1 MTINYINQTYLNV
14 KLLSF
19 QWEVKKKKQ
28 YRTIFS
34 AWTITTEVCF
44 LKWEQVP
51 KYKLNCF
58 NERGTI
64 TTMQMRYES
73 RGYPRGGDERGE
85 HMLCTYGC
93 WSVSPKVLGATGQ
106 DVVSEGC

>member
-1 MTINYINQTYLNV
+1 
-14 KLLSF
+14 
-19 QWEVKKKKQ
+19 
-28 YRTIFS
+28 
-34 AWTITTEVCF
+34 
-44 LKWEQVP
+44 
-51 KYKLNCF
+51 
-58 NERGTI
+58 
-64 TTMQMRYES
+64 MQMRYES